1 MIGVSTYSFTSFCY
15 FYKVIFRTIF
25 TYKGCSR
32 CIDFIKV
39 PALGSIRL
47 NRTRLDILNLK
58 KEKGMDVDESEIE
71 EIKHRH
77 YEQIVALKKNSTVNV
92 IININEKK
100 T

>member
-1 MIGVSTYSFTSFCY
+1 
-15 FYKVIFRTIF
+15 
-25 TYKGCSR
+25 
-32 CIDFIKV
+32 
-39 PALGSIRL
+39 
-47 NRTRLDILNLK
+47 
-58 KEKGMDVDESEIE
+58 MDVDESEIE